1 MPNVVS
7 YIEKL
12 LGKPGSKTAPATNSL
27 VNGPVKAW
35 GEVISVGNSGNRI
48 YNKANLWVVFNR
60 FDMDASE
67 LVETSGEYPL
77 KNHNLTTTGLLGNS

>member
-1 MPNVVS
+1 MSNIIS

-12 LGKPGSKTAPATNSL
+12 LGTPGRKTASAANEL
-27 VNGPVKAW
+27 VNSQLKGW
-35 GEVISVGNSGNRI
+35 GKVIVGGDSGNRY

-67 LVETSGEYPL
+67 LVETSGEYSL
-77 KNHNLTTTGLLGNS
+77 KNHNLETAGALGYS